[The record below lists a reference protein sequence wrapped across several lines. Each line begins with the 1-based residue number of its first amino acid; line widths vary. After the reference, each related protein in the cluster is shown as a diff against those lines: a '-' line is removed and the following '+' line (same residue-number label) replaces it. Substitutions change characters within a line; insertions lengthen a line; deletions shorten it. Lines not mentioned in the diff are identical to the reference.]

1 MVSGRSDGPP
11 ASRRLTLPQSTSYD
25 KSRKP
30 HALRSGVDTKSVHFD
45 WISKELECGICEK
58 TIQNTMVVRVGIDIF
73 ELNAELFFAFLSAPK
88 INSLSSLILKSS
100 SFLL

>member
-1 MVSGRSDGPP
+1 MVSGRSDGLPT
-11 ASRRLTLPQSTSYD
+11 SRHLTPPQSTSYD

-58 TIQNTMVVRVGIDIF
+58 TIQNTMVVRVRRNIF
-73 ELNAELFFAFLSAPK
+73 ALNEMKDHFSFFYLSAK
-88 INSLSSLILKSS
+88 VNSVTR
-100 SFLL
+100 

>member
-1 MVSGRSDGPP
+1 MVSGRSDGLP

-58 TIQNTMVVRVGIDIF
+58 TIQNTMVIRVRTS
-73 ELNAELFFAFLSAPK
+73 ELNAESFFAFLS
-88 INSLSSLILKSS
+88 IL
-100 SFLL
+100 